1 MDKILFGCLLLGDGD
16 CIANTY
22 FLSNIFWGKEL
33 CDMTLVKEES
43 VASDCYGEIF
53 NIKSLQFSEGSL
65 LVW

>member
-33 CDMTLVKEES
+33 CDMTLVKEDS
-43 VASDCYGEIF
+43 VSSEIS
-53 NIKSLQFSEGSL
+53 NIKSLQFREGSL